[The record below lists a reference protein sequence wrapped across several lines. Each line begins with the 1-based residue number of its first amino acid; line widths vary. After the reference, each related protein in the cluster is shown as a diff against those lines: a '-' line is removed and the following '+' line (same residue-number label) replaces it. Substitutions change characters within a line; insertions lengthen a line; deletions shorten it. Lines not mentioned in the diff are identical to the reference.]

1 MVLVLEG
8 LLMCVFLTLFCLFGK
23 RGGAVR
29 LVHLYEKEVQ
39 ERAVSL
45 GLITPAQ
52 IRRNSLFF
60 KFAGMT
66 LYIACLLIFAYAING
81 AQTFTD
87 GFLQMLVLLL
97 MMGVYDRIVIDIW
110 WVDHT
115 DGWRIPD
122 TEDLKP
128 YIPARVHLRKWVFTL
143 VVYPAMAAALA
154 VIMTLIL

>member
-8 LLMCVFLTLFCLFGK
+8 LLMCVFLTMFCLLGK

-39 ERAVSL
+39 ERAISL

-60 KFAGMT
+60 KLAGMV
-66 LYIACLLIFAYAING
+66 LYIACLLTFAYAING
-81 AQTFTD
+81 ARTFAD

-97 MMGVYDRIVIDIW
+97 IMGVYDRIVIDVW

-115 DGWRIPD
+115 DGWRIPG
-122 TEDLKP
+122 TEDLQP
-128 YIPARVHLRKWVFTL
+128 YIPAKVRLRKWVITL
-143 VVYPAMAAALA
+143 VVYPAMAAVLA
-154 VIMTLIL
+154 GIMTLIL